1 MEILILKVAF
11 RPMKEDDI
19 MALEKGTKVKVL
31 DAQGIRFAL
40 DLGEDL
46 SGWKP
51 FKIGEV
57 GVIVGFES
65 SSVVGTD
72 WYKVK
77 FESSGEEVTLP
88 SNWFEVV
95 KEPEEKE
102 EGQASEGKVLTI
114 TYDELNQE
122 WNFDSSAELNEDL
135 EVDPYILDNTVDTLF
150 RLLGLIN
157 D

>member
-1 MEILILKVAF
+1 
-11 RPMKEDDI
+11 MKEDDI
-19 MALEKGTKVKVL
+19 MTLKKGTKVKVL
-31 DAQGIRFAL
+31 DTQAVRFAL
-40 DLGEDL
+40 GLGEALDA
-46 SGWKP
+46 WEP

-57 GVIVGFES
+57 GVIVGLDS
-65 SSVVGTD
+65 TSVAGGD

-77 FESSGEEVTLP
+77 FESSGEEVIFP

-95 KEPEEKE
+95 EEPEEKE

>member
-1 MEILILKVAF
+1 
-11 RPMKEDDI
+11 MKEDDI

-31 DAQGIRFAL
+31 DTQVVRFAL
-40 DLGEDL
+40 GLGEAL
-46 SGWKP
+46 GGWGP
-51 FKIGEV
+51 FKVGEV
-57 GVIVGFES
+57 GVVVCLES
-65 SSVVGTD
+65 TSVVGTD

-77 FESSGEEVTLP
+77 FESSGEEVALP
-88 SNWFEVV
+88 SDWFDVV
-95 KEPEEKE
+95 EEPEEKE

-122 WNFDSSAELNEDL
+122 WNFDSSAELSEDL

>member
-1 MEILILKVAF
+1 
-11 RPMKEDDI
+11 MKGDDI
-19 MALEKGTKVKVL
+19 MTLKKGTKVKVL
-31 DAQGIRFAL
+31 DTQTVRFAL
-40 DLGEDL
+40 GLGEALDD
-46 SGWKP
+46 WKP

-77 FESSGEEVTLP
+77 FESSGEEITSP

-95 KEPEEKE
+95 EEPEEKK
-102 EGQASEGKVLTI
+102 EGQTSGGKVLTI

-122 WNFDSSAELNEDL
+122 WNFDSNAELNEDL